1 MQSKPNQPC
10 LCFWANKP
18 SLEHLQVRSLVW
30 QGLLQRSQDPTWHAL
45 KHFSSKGL
53 GCYAKSSC
61 DREETGRDEMFWLS
75 VWWKW
80 AFSFLASR
88 RLLTRW
94 SPKCMSE
101 LVSSERK
108 TVLVFDWFFM
118 RFVQRVTHVQ
128 NMSTS
133 VYYGGLCVLPR
144 RMFSLF
150 PWIWQNLLLSV
161 EMFVQKM
168 EGRKQS
174 GYITFF
180 PSLHTRTLRP
190 LIVVFCIKSNLD
202 GNKQPRRSTGT
213 AHHFRATGATGA
225 RDFPQNRMSPTALSP
240 LKLVL
245 GLSMGDTGSAARSWG
260 DGLAIP
266 WFWDRELWQCVV
278 PKVGTLWTG
287 LFL

>member
-1 MQSKPNQPC
+1 MAELYHRFYFFFNALLFPKVSLSAGKWHFCERCDLVGMYRKNKMQSKPNQPC

-75 VWWKW
+75 IWWKW

-144 RMFSLF
+144 RMFSLSVSMDLTELAF
-150 PWIWQNLLLSV
+150 ICGNVCSKDGREKAIRVHNIFSFFTHQNFETSYRS
-161 EMFVQKM
+161 F
-168 EGRKQS
+168 
-174 GYITFF
+174 
-180 PSLHTRTLRP
+180 LH
-190 LIVVFCIKSNLD
+190 
-202 GNKQPRRSTGT
+202 
-213 AHHFRATGATGA
+213 
-225 RDFPQNRMSPTALSP
+225 
-240 LKLVL
+240 
-245 GLSMGDTGSAARSWG
+245 
-260 DGLAIP
+260 
-266 WFWDRELWQCVV
+266 
-278 PKVGTLWTG
+278 
-287 LFL
+287 